1 MCQGSIRPSG
11 LVKSTNEGSINK
23 EDCAYKPFLN
33 HSCAILIVIAHKTLI
48 VETLCAT
55 TNCTSHA
62 SMNPAALYTVDL
74 MLYVNALTQRPFR
87 SSPLTRGVCLAN
99 RPRPIAGL
107 AGLISPAGQRGP
119 LGADRIICLKAIYT
133 QLWT

>member
-1 MCQGSIRPSG
+1 MRKGSIRPSG
-11 LVKSTNEGSINK
+11 SVKSINK
-23 EDCAYKPFLN
+23 ASINEEDCAYKPFLN

-74 MLYVNALTQRPFR
+74 MLSVNALTQRPFR